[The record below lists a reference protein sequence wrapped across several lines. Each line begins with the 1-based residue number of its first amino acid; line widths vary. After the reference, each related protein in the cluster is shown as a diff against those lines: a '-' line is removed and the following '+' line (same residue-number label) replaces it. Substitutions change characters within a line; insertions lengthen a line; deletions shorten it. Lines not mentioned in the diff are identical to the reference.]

1 MSRTYFGTD
10 GVRGIVGDDLTPELV
25 QRLGK
30 AATLW
35 SKGGRVFV
43 GRDTRGSGP
52 ELEEAFARG
61 IVEAGGNA
69 VLAGVLPTPA
79 VALLALDLGVVVSAS
94 HNPPEYNGIKI
105 FDRDGRKLTDAAEE
119 EIEALLDAE
128 GPGGGKIDRVDVATD
143 SYLEHIVE
151 RFGSD
156 LSGLHVAVDCA
167 NGAYSAI
174 APRAFEQLGAEVTAI
189 GAEPNGTNINL
200 GCGATD
206 LSLLQRTVLQEDF
219 DLGVAFDG
227 DGDRMLAV
235 DANGAPVDGDQILAI
250 LADHLGVD
258 LVALQRVVTSG
269 RFDLGVA
276 FDGDGDRMLAVDA
289 DGNSL
294 DGDQI
299 VAILALHLGV
309 DVVAVTTMSNLGFHK
324 LMEQHGVRVVTT
336 DVGDRY
342 VLEALEREGGLLG
355 GEQSGHII
363 YLKDHVTG
371 DGLAAALLLCAALE
385 GRTLAEAAAVLPRY
399 PQAKNNVRVATKS
412 LSDDLFAEIE
422 RLNTELDGSG
432 RILVRASGTEPF
444 VRVLA
449 EAENPWKAQELC
461 ARISALVTRELG

>member
-1 MSRTYFGTD
+1 MRRYFGTD
-10 GVRGIVGDDLTPELV
+10 GVRGIVGKDLTPELV
-25 QRLGK
+25 ERLGK

-61 IVEAGGNA
+61 VVQAGGNA

-94 HNPPEYNGIKI
+94 HNPPEYNGLKF
-105 FDRDGRKLTDAAEE
+105 FDRDGRKLSDAAEE
-119 EIEALLDAE
+119 EIEALLDAT
-128 GPGGGKIDRVDVATD
+128 GRPGGGKVDHVGVATD

-156 LSGLHVAVDCA
+156 LTGLRIAVDCA
-167 NGAYSAI
+167 NGAYSSI
-174 APRAFEQLGAEVTAI
+174 APKAFEQLGATVTAVASDPD
-189 GAEPNGTNINL
+189 GNNINL

-206 LSLLQRTVLQEDF
+206 LSLLRRTLLEGDF

-235 DANGAPVDGDQILAI
+235 DANGTPVDGDQILAI
-250 LADHLGVD
+250 LADHLQVD
-258 LVALQRVVTSG
+258 LVAVTQ
-269 RFDLGVA
+269 
-276 FDGDGDRMLAVDA
+276 M
-289 DGNSL
+289 
-294 DGDQI
+294 
-299 VAILALHLGV
+299 
-309 DVVAVTTMSNLGFHK
+309 TNLGFHRFA
-324 LMEQHGVRVVTT
+324 EERGIRVITT

-342 VLEALEREGGLLG
+342 VLEALRREGGLLG

-363 YLKDHVTG
+363 YLKGHVTG
-371 DGLAAALLLCAALE
+371 DGLAAALLLCTAIE
-385 GRTLAEAAAVLPRY
+385 GRTLAEAAAILPRY
-399 PQAKNNVRVATKS
+399 SQAKENVRVGTKA
-412 LSDDLFAEIE
+412 LSDDLFAEID
-422 RLNTELDGSG
+422 RVNDELDGSG
-432 RILVRASGTEPF
+432 RILVRPSGTEPV

-449 EAENPWKAQELC
+449 EAENPQKAEELC